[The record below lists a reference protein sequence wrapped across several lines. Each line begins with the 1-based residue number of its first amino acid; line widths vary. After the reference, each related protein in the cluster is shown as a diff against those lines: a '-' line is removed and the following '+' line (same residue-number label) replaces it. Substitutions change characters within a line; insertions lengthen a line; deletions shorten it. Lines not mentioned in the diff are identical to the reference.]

1 MINSY
6 ASLQDYKDYQRIT
19 TADVVD
25 DAYIETALEAASRW
39 IDRESGTRFYLA
51 TETRH
56 YDTPKNNLI
65 MLDAHFTAITS
76 VTNGDGTSIAASN
89 YVTLPA
95 NSLPLWGVELKS
107 ASGIQWLESSGS
119 PQQAISI
126 TGSVGYSALPP
137 KDIVIACL
145 EIAKALYSRRFGEN
159 MSVKTIITPAGVVQ
173 VPEGVPDMAGMTIMN
188 YRRLGFA

>member
-1 MINSY
+1 MINGY
-6 ASLQDYKDYQRIT
+6 ATLQDYKDYQRIT

-25 DAYIETALEAASRW
+25 DAYIESAIEAASRW
-39 IDRESGTRFYLA
+39 IDRESGTRFYTA
-51 TETRH
+51 TETRK
-56 YDTPKNNLI
+56 YNTPIGRLI

-76 VTNGDGTSIAASN
+76 VTNGDGTSIAAAN
-89 YVTLPA
+89 FVTLPA

-107 ASGIQWLESSGS
+107 ASGVQWLEANGS

-126 TGSVGYSALPP
+126 TGSVGYSSTPP
-137 KDIVIACL
+137 RDIIIACL

-159 MSVKTIITPAGVVQ
+159 LSVKTVITPAGVVQ
-173 VPEGVPDMAGMTIMN
+173 IPEGVPDMAAMTINN